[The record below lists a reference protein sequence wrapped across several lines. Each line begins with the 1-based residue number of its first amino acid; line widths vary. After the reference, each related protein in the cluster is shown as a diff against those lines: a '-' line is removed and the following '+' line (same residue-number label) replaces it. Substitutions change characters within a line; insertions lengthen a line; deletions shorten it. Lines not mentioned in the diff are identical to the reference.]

1 VTLRSIA
8 TDRLAQM
15 DTTKWMSRPPL
26 ATRARCDAT
35 GLGAGSD
42 HGRRGARPPSARRCA
57 GSREKGFVGHTV
69 EGRTYVYQ
77 ATEARGRV
85 AARAV
90 QRIVDWF
97 CNESAEDMLVRM
109 VDAAMLDRRR
119 LRMLT
124 ERVSQTKSGRMMR

>member
-1 VTLRSIA
+1 
-8 TDRLAQM
+8 
-15 DTTKWMSRPPL
+15 
-26 ATRARCDAT
+26 
-35 GLGAGSD
+35 
-42 HGRRGARPPSARRCA
+42 
-57 GSREKGFVGHTV
+57 
-69 EGRTYVYQ
+69 VYQ

-97 CNESAEDMLVRM
+97 CNGSAEDMLVRM